1 MQGRYAVRLTWLG
14 HATVVLE
21 LDGVRLITDP
31 LLRGRAGPLRRR
43 GPAPTPDQV
52 ADLDAVLISH
62 LHHDHAELTSI
73 RMLPDLPLVTGRRN
87 AAFLRKRKLQ
97 GVGLAAGTW
106 YDVGGSGVQVRLVRA
121 DHHARKMPHRPNDAY
136 GHLVRTPTRRIWL
149 AGDTSIYPEMADLAD
164 LAGGPLDL
172 AVVPVGG
179 WGPRLS
185 GGHMDPVQAAHACAL
200 VGAASALPYHWGTF
214 HVPSQH
220 NTPRGWMDR
229 PGPDFAESLAEHA
242 PACEARVLRPGE
254 STAWDPSHERKS

>member
-1 MQGRYAVRLTWLG
+1 VRLTWLG
-14 HATVVLE
+14 HATVVLD
-21 LDGVRLITDP
+21 LDGARLLTDP
-31 LLRGRAGPLRRR
+31 LLRARAGPLRRR

-52 ADLDAVLISH
+52 ADVDAVLISH

-73 RMLPDLPLVTGRRN
+73 RLLPDLPLLTGPRN

-97 GVGLAAGTW
+97 GVDLGDTW
-106 YDVGGSGVQVRLVRA
+106 YDVGDSGVQVRLVRA

-149 AGDTSIYPEMADLAD
+149 AGDTSLYPEMADLPD

-185 GGHMDPVQAAHACAL
+185 GGHMDPEQAARACAV
-200 VGAASALPYHWGTF
+200 VGARAAVPYHWGTF
-214 HVPSQH
+214 HVPSQR
-220 NTPRGWMDR
+220 NAPRGWMDAA
-229 PGPDFAESLAEHA
+229 GPAFTAALAERA
-242 PACEARVLRPGE
+242 PACEPRVLRPGDTTVFE
-254 STAWDPSHERKS
+254 TFQGRTS

>member
-1 MQGRYAVRLTWLG
+1 MRPSSSTSTAYACSPTRCC
-14 HATVVLE
+14 AAE
-21 LDGVRLITDP
+21 PARC
-31 LLRGRAGPLRRR
+31 RRR

-52 ADLDAVLISH
+52 SDVDAVLISH

-73 RMLPDLPLVTGRRN
+73 RLLPDLPLLTGPRN

-97 GVGLAAGTW
+97 GVDLGDTW
-106 YDVGGSGVQVRLVRA
+106 YDVGDAGVQVRLVRA

-149 AGDTSIYPEMADLAD
+149 AGDTSLYPEMADLPD

-185 GGHMDPVQAAHACAL
+185 GGHMDPEQAAARLRGRRCP
-200 VGAASALPYHWGTF
+200 VRGALPLGHLLRAEPG
-214 HVPSQH
+214 QH
-220 NTPRGWMDR
+220 PARLDGPARSRLRRVAGRARAGLRGAGIRTRRHHRLGDLPREDVM
-229 PGPDFAESLAEHA
+229 
-242 PACEARVLRPGE
+242 
-254 STAWDPSHERKS
+254 STDHR

>member
-1 MQGRYAVRLTWLG
+1 VRLTWLG
-14 HATVVLE
+14 HATVVLD
-21 LDGVRLITDP
+21 LDRVRLLTDP

-43 GPAPTPDQV
+43 GPAPTPDEV
-52 ADLDAVLISH
+52 SDVDAVLISH

-73 RMLPDLPLVTGRRN
+73 RLLPDLPLLTGPRN

-97 GVGLAAGTW
+97 GVDLGDTW
-106 YDVGGSGVQVRLVRA
+106 YDVGAAGVQVRLVRA

-149 AGDTSIYPEMADLAD
+149 AGDTSLYPEMADLPD

-185 GGHMDPVQAAHACAL
+185 GGHMDPEQAARACAV
-200 VGAASALPYHWGTF
+200 VGARAAVPYHWGTF
-214 HVPSQH
+214 YVPSQA
-220 NTPRGWMDR
+220 NAPRGWMDL
-229 PGPDFAESLAEHA
+229 PGPAFAEALAEHA
-242 PACEARVLRPGE
+242 PGCEARVLEPGGT
-254 STAWDPSHERKS
+254 TAWETFHGRTS